1 MALSQA
7 AATAIVGGAQA
18 GMGVLQMIGQRRRER
33 RAMENEVRLMNIHQ
47 QHQLALNRHG
57 QQLQQETWERT
68 NYPAQVKMLQEAG
81 MNPALLYGKGG
92 SGGVTGSQGG
102 GSAAMGHAP
111 GVQPMPTMDLA
122 QIAKLKSEIKVNES
136 IANKNNADAGLS
148 GAKEQESIAA
158 LGEIAANINNKNAQ
172 TELLQIEKD
181 LKDLELNLKN
191 RTLNVVIRKAEVELE
206 QANQTLRSLKVKGD
220 LDEATY
226 QNALKLS
233 TNAVIKSG
241 LDNILTRVTTDK
253 NRQEIETQ
261 KKELLLKAEEL
272 VLKGKSVKTEQ
283 FKADIA
289 AFEAAV
295 KANFPNIW
303 NVAGAGVINFVNRCR
318 QALGGDPYGGDYEP
332 IEYERD

>member
-1 MALSQA
+1 MDIAMQLGA
-7 AATAIVGGAQA
+7 FGGQTS
-18 GMGVLQMIGQRRRER
+18 MMYFDRKRQER
-33 RAMENEVRLMNIHQ
+33 VQMENTRKLMELQQ
-47 QHQLALNRHG
+47 QHQMALNQQG
-57 QQLQQETWERT
+57 QNLQLDTWNKT

-111 GVQPMPTMDLA
+111 SLGMLNFPSLIDA
-122 QIAKLKSEIKVNES
+122 AKLKSEIKVNES
-136 IANKNNADAGLS
+136 IANKNNADAGLA
-148 GAKEQESIAA
+148 GAREKESIAS
-158 LGEIAANINNKNAQ
+158 LGEIAANISNKEAQ

-181 LKDLELNLKN
+181 LKNLDLQLKN
-191 RTLNVVIRKAEVELE
+191 RTLNVVIKKSEIELE
-206 QANQTLRSLKVKGD
+206 QAQQTLRSLKVKGD

-226 QNALKLS
+226 KNALKIS
-233 TNAVIKSG
+233 ANAVIKSG

-272 VLKGKSVKTEQ
+272 ILKEKSVKTEQ